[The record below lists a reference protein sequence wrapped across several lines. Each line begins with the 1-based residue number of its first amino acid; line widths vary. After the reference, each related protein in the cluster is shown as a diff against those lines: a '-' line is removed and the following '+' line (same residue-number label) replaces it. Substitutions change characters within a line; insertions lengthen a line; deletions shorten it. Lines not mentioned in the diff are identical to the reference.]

1 MKTVIYVMLTLLAY
15 SLPAVA
21 QLGKFGREDLEFSG
35 GYEHISGDQGL
46 DGYRVGMGWNPIP
59 QFQLHLT
66 YDGVYDNST
75 IGTFEFTSVGST
87 FTNSHLQEIMVG
99 PRYFLPGAFKN
110 HGRIKGNVLVPFVDA
125 SFGETRLHST
135 ISNSAI
141 GEINS
146 ADTAFSWGIGGGVD
160 YRIYPHWAIRSNLG
174 FLRTHFGNSGQGR
187 VTLGLGVVWS
197 IRQRA
202 Q

>member
-1 MKTVIYVMLTLLAY
+1 MKTVIYVMLALLTF

-21 QLGKFGREDLEFSG
+21 QFGQEDLEFSG

-59 QFQLHLT
+59 KFQLHLT

-75 IGTFEFTSVGST
+75 IGTFELTSVGST

-99 PRYFLPGAFKN
+99 PRYFLPGALKG
-110 HGRIKGNVLVPFVDA
+110 HGRIQGKALIPFIDA
-125 SFGETRLHST
+125 SFGETRLHSR
-135 ISNSAI
+135 ISNAAL

-146 ADTAFSWGIGGGVD
+146 ADTAFSWAIGGGAD
-160 YRIYPHWAIRSNLG
+160 YRIYPHWALRANLG
-174 FLRTHFGNSGQGR
+174 FLRTHFANTGQGR

-197 IRQRA
+197 IRARA